1 MKVLNIDEV
10 DGEKL
15 GESTVRQ
22 ILVYSKN
29 LMLMYTEAEP
39 GGPPIAHSHP
49 HEQMGF
55 ILQGTSELTAGGKTI
70 TLRTGSS
77 FLWSPTSIMRYEAL
91 EMRRSKYWI
100 SFTHTEKIMY
110 LRSRGSRSSNLLFN
124 PQFT

>member
-10 DGEKL
+10 EGEKL
-15 GESTVRQ
+15 GESTIRR

-55 ILQGTSELTAGGKTI
+55 IIQGTSELTAGGKTV
-70 TLRTGSS
+70 TLRAGSS
-77 FLWSPTSIMRYEAL
+77 FLIEPNEYHEI
-91 EMRRSKYWI
+91 RSVGD
-100 SFTHTEKIMY
+100 EKIKVLDIFHPY
-110 LRSRGSRSSNLLFN
+110 REDYVSKKQRL
-124 PQFT
+124 T